1 MTDKKAYGRLL
12 VALRDR
18 DRLSQRELAEL
29 LRVSAPA
36 VCKWE
41 KGDTLP
47 SRELRVRIAELFHVS
62 VKEMEHPEVL
72 LQKLE
77 TEEIGYDQCV
87 VPEQKVVN
95 QPGAELTSGVSEVD
109 TVEKL
114 QPPEAAEENLAEIA
128 IGNLTEISDDELPK
142 AEQIKIEIMPQRSRK
157 HRRIL
162 VMAGVLVLV
171 CGLSVGLYA
180 GYESRKAQKEPQIV
194 RSFERYVEDPSW
206 GHIYEVVYIMDKMPD
221 MESEWRYD
229 IEDVALI
236 QLTEADL
243 GVDVVRFA
251 YYLDE
256 RDVTN
261 NDVSDNGKYAYYF
274 INEITRN

>member
-77 TEEIGYDQCV
+77 TEETGYDQCV
-87 VPEQKVVN
+87 IPEQKVVN
-95 QPGAELTSGVSEVD
+95 QLGAELTNGVSEAD
-109 TVEKL
+109 TVETL
-114 QPPEAAEENLAEIA
+114 QPPETAEENLAEIP
-128 IGNLTEISDDELPK
+128 IGNLTEISDNEIPK
-142 AEQIKIEIMPQRSRK
+142 TEQIKTEIMPQRSRK

-162 VMAGVLVLV
+162 VVAGVLVLV

-180 GYESRKAQKEPQIV
+180 GYESKKVQIEPQIV
-194 RSFERYVEDPSW
+194 QSFEHYVEDPSW
-206 GHIYEVVYIMDKMPD
+206 GHIYEVVYIMDKLPD

-229 IEDVALI
+229 IEDEALI
-236 QLTEADL
+236 QLMEADL

-251 YYLDE
+251 YYVDE
-256 RDVTN
+256 MDMVDN
-261 NDVSDNGKYAYYF
+261 VSRG
-274 INEITRN
+274 RLW